1 MDNKVNRDCGLHKR
15 SCDIFCTYSKCQVK
29 IICQKCV
36 NDHLKI
42 HPKHFIYDIENLLDV
57 HSFDK
62 AGKLKQMLGRQKITN

>member
-1 MDNKVNRDCGLHKR
+1 
-15 SCDIFCTYSKCQVK
+15 
-29 IICQKCV
+29 V

-62 AGKLKQMLGRQKITN
+62 VGRLKQMLGRQKITN